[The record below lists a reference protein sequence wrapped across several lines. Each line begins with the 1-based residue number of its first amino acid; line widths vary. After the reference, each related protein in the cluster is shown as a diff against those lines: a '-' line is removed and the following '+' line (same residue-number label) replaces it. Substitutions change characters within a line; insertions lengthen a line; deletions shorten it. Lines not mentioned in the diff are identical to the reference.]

1 MDVLVSLSTS
11 SDCAKLCVFLYQLS
25 EQCATHTHNMFQVFY
40 GRNVWQLKCCMCSAG
55 SLNRLALYVKPGF
68 ISIFI
73 YLFFFFPQSQC
84 SSQERLH
91 QLPNIPTSEELQ
103 MLTSHFSSN
112 DSNPSIDDEGRRSPF
127 HRPRS
132 RSLRYNII

>member
-1 MDVLVSLSTS
+1 MRNLVL
-11 SDCAKLCVFLYQLS
+11 FI
-25 EQCATHTHNMFQVFY
+25 FY
-40 GRNVWQLKCCMCSAG
+40 L
-55 SLNRLALYVKPGF
+55 
-68 ISIFI
+68 
-73 YLFFFFPQSQC
+73 LFFQSQC

-112 DSNPSIDDEGRRSPF
+112 DSNPSLDDEGRRSPF

-132 RSLRYNII
+132 RSLRYKIMYHFVRCFFLVSIIYLFVSHLFLCCAHFLHSCSVIGMETVFIGLSSICIIHFHMCSNVYFQHTVK